1 MNWTNSYTGELTANA
16 FLTSDMRCDHE
27 GTLQI
32 RMADME
38 QTIRLFSPQGGEGLT
53 VVNGISCAR
62 TRTGA
67 VPCCGD
73 LLEENSFAADKGGA
87 GVLPTARSF

>member
-1 MNWTNSYTGELTANA
+1 MKG
-16 FLTSDMRCDHE
+16 RCRSE
-27 GTLQI
+27 WLAWS
-32 RMADME
+32 R
-38 QTIRLFSPQGGEGLT
+38 RLFSPQGGEGLT